1 MSFSSTKGIDKF
13 DYMKALSMSDNL
25 KEHVMHYV
33 VTRDVTYN
41 ETGGMAIT
49 YRTYRTTSLPLIEGK
64 IIRAFMTDEELRSWE
79 RDIGGVAQ

>member
-1 MSFSSTKGIDKF
+1 MSFSSTKGIDKY

-33 VTRDVTYN
+33 VTREVSWDD
-41 ETGGMAIT
+41 TGMTIT

-64 IIRAFMTDEELRSWE
+64 IIRAFMTDDELRSWE
-79 RDIGGVAQ
+79 RDVAGAAQ